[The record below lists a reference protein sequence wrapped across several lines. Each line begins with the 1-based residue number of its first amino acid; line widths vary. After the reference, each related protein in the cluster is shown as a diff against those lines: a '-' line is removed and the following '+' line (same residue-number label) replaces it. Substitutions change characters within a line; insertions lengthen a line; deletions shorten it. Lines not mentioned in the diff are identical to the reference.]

1 MDLSISKEDRAFV
14 DDVRLFFA
22 KDYPADLLSRTAS
35 GVALTR
41 DDHVRSQKALNARG
55 WLGLG
60 WPAEHGGT
68 GWSPVRRYLFEQELE
83 RAGAPSIIP
92 MAVIYIGPIICAFG
106 TAEQQRRWLPD
117 ILESRALWTQGYSE
131 PEAGSDLASLR
142 MSARRDGDDY
152 VLQGSKIW
160 TTGAHWADWI
170 FCLVRTATG
179 ARKQD
184 GISMICVDMTSPG
197 IRVRP
202 IVSIDGAHELNQVD
216 FDAVRVP
223 AANLIGEEG
232 QGWHYANVLLSAE
245 RVSYAHIG
253 RKKADIALLH
263 SLAALCPSD
272 TGSAMADN
280 PAFCRRLARA
290 EMELAALEISVLR
303 VLTGDAPPA
312 AVSALKIACT
322 EQAQAITALWTEL
335 AGRTRMVRT
344 DRSLPG
350 WEQQAPAIAPFA
362 VPRTASY
369 LFERAQT
376 IYGGSTEVQK
386 TIVWRQL
393 ARAGGA

>member
-1 MDLSISKEDRAFV
+1 
-14 DDVRLFFA
+14 
-22 KDYPADLLSRTAS
+22 
-35 GVALTR
+35 
-41 DDHVRSQKALNARG
+41 
-55 WLGLG
+55 
-60 WPAEHGGT
+60 
-68 GWSPVRRYLFEQELE
+68 
-83 RAGAPSIIP
+83 
-92 MAVIYIGPIICAFG
+92 
-106 TAEQQRRWLPD
+106 
-117 ILESRALWTQGYSE
+117 
-131 PEAGSDLASLR
+131 
-142 MSARRDGDDY
+142 
-152 VLQGSKIW
+152 
-160 TTGAHWADWI
+160 
-170 FCLVRTATG
+170 
-179 ARKQD
+179 
-184 GISMICVDMTSPG
+184 
-197 IRVRP
+197 
-202 IVSIDGAHELNQVD
+202 
-216 FDAVRVP
+216 
-223 AANLIGEEG
+223 
-232 QGWHYANVLLSAE
+232 
-245 RVSYAHIG
+245 
-253 RKKADIALLH
+253 
-263 SLAALCPSD
+263 
-272 TGSAMADN
+272 MADN

>member
-1 MDLSISKEDRAFV
+1 
-14 DDVRLFFA
+14 
-22 KDYPADLLSRTAS
+22 
-35 GVALTR
+35 
-41 DDHVRSQKALNARG
+41 
-55 WLGLG
+55 
-60 WPAEHGGT
+60 
-68 GWSPVRRYLFEQELE
+68 
-83 RAGAPSIIP
+83 
-92 MAVIYIGPIICAFG
+92 
-106 TAEQQRRWLPD
+106 
-117 ILESRALWTQGYSE
+117 
-131 PEAGSDLASLR
+131 
-142 MSARRDGDDY
+142 
-152 VLQGSKIW
+152 
-160 TTGAHWADWI
+160 
-170 FCLVRTATG
+170 
-179 ARKQD
+179 
-184 GISMICVDMTSPG
+184 MICVDMTSPG